1 MVGEAQLTRT
11 ENGLVPKGE
20 GWFVV
25 NAREA
30 RWWESDAFDRYC
42 RFQGDVHFPEVGFNI
57 SVLLPG
63 RPGSMYHGEDAQ
75 EDFLVVSGECL
86 LLVEGEERRL
96 RAWDLFHAP
105 AWTEHVLVGAGDGPC
120 VVVAVGARK
129 PGSKIRY
136 PRSDVADV
144 HGAGV
149 LETTESPQ
157 EAYARF
163 PEPREQPYRDGDLP
177 SWP

>member
-1 MVGEAQLTRT
+1 MVEEAQLTTT
-11 ENGLVPKGE
+11 ENGLVPRGE

-63 RPGSMYHGEDAQ
+63 RPGCMYHGEDSQ

-86 LLVEGEERRL
+86 LLVEGEERL
-96 RAWDLFHAP
+96 LKAWDFVHCP
-105 AWTEHVLVGAGDGPC
+105 KWTEHIFVGAGDGPC
-120 VVVAVGARK
+120 VVVGVGRRK
-129 PGSKIRY
+129 KGRGLRY
-136 PRSDVADV
+136 PVNELALS
-144 HGAGV
+144 HGAAV
-149 LETTESPQ
+149 EVETTDSE
-157 EAYARF
+157 EAYKGYSEPKPIACPPEF
-163 PEPREQPYRDGDLP
+163 PPD
-177 SWP
+177 

>member
-1 MVGEAQLTRT
+1 MVSEASLVPT
-11 ENGLVPKGE
+11 ESGLVPEGE

-30 RWWESDAFDRYC
+30 RWFESDAFDRYC

-63 RPGSMYHGEDAQ
+63 RPGCMYHGEDTQ
-75 EDFLVVSGECL
+75 EDFLVVSGECV

-129 PGSKIRY
+129 PGSKVVY
-136 PRSDVADV
+136 PQSDVADA

-149 LETTESPQ
+149 PETTESPE

-163 PEPREQPYRDGDLP
+163 PEPRERRYQKGDLP
-177 SWP
+177 EWP